1 VGWKPTL
8 LHYRLRG
15 RTPAQALRE
24 TLAIKTLPPI
34 VPEPEVTAENE
45 PDTLAA

>member
-1 VGWKPTL
+1 MHVS
-8 LHYRLRG
+8 YRLRG

-24 TLAIKTLPPI
+24 TLAMEVLPPI
-34 VPEPEVTAENE
+34 VPAPEVTSENE